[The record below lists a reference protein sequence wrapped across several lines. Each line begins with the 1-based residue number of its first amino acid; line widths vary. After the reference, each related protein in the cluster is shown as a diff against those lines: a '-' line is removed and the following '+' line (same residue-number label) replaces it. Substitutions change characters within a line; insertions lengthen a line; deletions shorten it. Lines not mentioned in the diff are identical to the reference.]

1 MIAGWTPSEDLSRF
15 LAAGAPPVLISF
27 GSMASA
33 DEEGL
38 AALGLE
44 AARLSGMRVILVS
57 EWPGFSAT
65 PRKIPRLQQKKRVC
79 GAKIKKSQKSMYS
92 GFLG

>member
-1 MIAGWTPSEDLSRF
+1 
-15 LAAGAPPVLISF
+15 
-27 GSMASA
+27 MASA

-79 GAKIKKSQKSMYS
+79 GAKKKKRKSQCTVAFY
-92 GFLG
+92 G